1 MKDKMLIVPMPQRGN
16 ADSDA
21 PASRNAERSYMN
33 SHGDR
38 GNYKGVI
45 NEL

>member
-1 MKDKMLIVPMPQRGN
+1 MNKIVIVPMLQRGN

-21 PASRNAERSYMN
+21 PASRNAERSCMN

-38 GNYKGVI
+38 GNY
-45 NEL
+45 ERE